1 MITPHL
7 HRHCQVTTQ
16 RGIDHLVIAVNDLS
30 AARDRFSSFGFRT
43 TPLGKQPWGTANHL
57 VQFPRNFI
65 ELVGVV
71 DPGALV
77 PMSDEHFSFSAHND
91 RFLRRREGMSMLVLS
106 SEDARAD
113 AAEWR
118 ERGLHVYE
126 PVHWSRKATLP
137 DGNELTV
144 AFTLAFVTNPSMPEI
159 AFFACQQHN
168 PEAFW
173 KPEYQ
178 QHENGATAIS
188 GVTLVADR
196 PGEHAAFFS
205 RLLGGARIE
214 EETDALSIHT
224 GRGVIHVQSPRC
236 FAAHYSSVR
245 PRDDAQGTVLMAASV
260 DVADLDRLADCLEE
274 HGVAFS
280 RDDTAIQ
287 LADHQCCGVVL
298 EFVQIQGQAP
308 GGERAHDHE

>member
-1 MITPHL
+1 MSK
-7 HRHCQVTTQ
+7 Q
-16 RGIDHLVIAVNDLS
+16 RGIDHLVIAVSDLP

-106 SEDARAD
+106 TEDARAD

-118 ERGLHVYE
+118 ERGLQVHE

-137 DGNELTV
+137 DGNETTV
-144 AFTLAFVTNPSMPEI
+144 AFTLAFVTNPLMPEI

-178 QHENGATAIS
+178 AHENGATAIS
-188 GVTLVADR
+188 GVTLVADQ
-196 PGEHAAFFS
+196 PAEHVAFFS
-205 RLLGGARIE
+205 LLVGGASIE
-214 EETDALSIHT
+214 EEPDALSIHT
-224 GRGVIHVQSPRC
+224 DRGVIYVQSPQR
-236 FAAHYSSVR
+236 FAAHYPSAR
-245 PRDDAQGTVLMAASV
+245 LRDDTQGTVLMAASV
-260 DVADLDRLADCLEE
+260 DVADLDRVAHCLEE
-274 HGVAFS
+274 NGVAFS
-280 RDDTAIQ
+280 RGDTAIQ
-287 LADHQCCGVVL
+287 LADNQCCGVVL
-298 EFVQIQGQAP
+298 ELVQIQS
-308 GGERAHDHE
+308 

>member
-1 MITPHL
+1 MSK
-7 HRHCQVTTQ
+7 Q
-16 RGIDHLVIAVNDLS
+16 RGIDHLVVAVDDLP

-77 PMSDEHFSFSAHND
+77 PMSDAHFSFSAHND

-106 SEDARAD
+106 TDDARAD

-118 ERGLHVYE
+118 QRGLHVYE

-137 DGNELTV
+137 DGDEITV

-173 KPEYQ
+173 RPEYQ
-178 QHENGATAIS
+178 AHENGATGIS
-188 GVTLVADR
+188 GVTLVDAR
-196 PGEHAAFFS
+196 PAEHAAFFS
-205 RLLGGARIE
+205 LLVSGASIE
-214 EETDALSIHT
+214 EESDALSIRTDH
-224 GRGVIHVQSPRC
+224 GVIDVQTPQR
-236 FAAHYSSVR
+236 FAAHYPSAR
-245 PRDDAQGTVLMAASV
+245 LRDDTQGAALMAASV
-260 DVADLDRLADCLEE
+260 DVADLDRVAHCLEKN
-274 HGVAFS
+274 GVAFS
-280 RDDTAIQ
+280 RGDTAIQ
-287 LADHQCCGVVL
+287 LADSQCCGVVL
-298 EFVQIQGQAP
+298 ELVQNQS
-308 GGERAHDHE
+308 